1 MLILK
6 HSGKGTC
13 GDNMSMCSSKS
24 CIPQRYKCDG
34 TPDCGDGADE
44 SREICGK
51 YFHFFIVWKR
61 LLKQLRKPLFFPG

>member
-1 MLILK
+1 MF
-6 HSGKGTC
+6 
-13 GDNMSMCSSKS
+13 MCSSKS

-51 YFHFFIVWKR
+51 SSIKKVKKKNNNLNLITR
-61 LLKQLRKPLFFPG
+61 IFPRRIAM